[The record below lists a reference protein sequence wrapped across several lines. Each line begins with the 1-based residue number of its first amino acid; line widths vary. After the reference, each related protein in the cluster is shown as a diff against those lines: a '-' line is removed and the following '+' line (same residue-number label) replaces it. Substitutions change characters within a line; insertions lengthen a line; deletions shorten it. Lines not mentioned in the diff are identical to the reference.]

1 MTMRG
6 RILVLLSGLLLS
18 TLPVAESWA
27 ATAPQPLFD
36 APAGV
41 RDASSGI
48 PSRAGVRQRRVA
60 PRLGLLTRS
69 DGSPALRAGDRIQ
82 LNLFDDARFAMTIGE
97 VTRHSDR
104 GSTWS
109 GTLDGIDH
117 SSAVLVVQDGV
128 LVGQVSTPHDVY
140 RIGYA
145 PDGAPV
151 VEQMDPGAL
160 GRESPPI
167 IPPPA
172 ATADR
177 PSTNVGAEIPDVAS
191 DTASQ
196 IDVMV
201 LYTPAA
207 RAVAGGAAAMRAE
220 VDLFI
225 GLANQ
230 AYAHTDLVQRLRL
243 VYAGE
248 IAITETTADQD
259 LTNLRANP
267 TVARLRSL
275 VRADVVSLLTDHGP
289 TSTFCGIGYLMV
301 TNSTG
306 FAPNAFSVVERD
318 CATTIQTFT
327 HELGHNMGGHHD
339 LFVATGDST
348 MFAYSHGYV
357 DLVGKFRTIMAYPDQ
372 CSAAGISCPRVVA
385 FSSPLFT
392 AGGRPIGT
400 AVTSDNSRTLSQT
413 GNTVANFNTAL
424 VGPPSVS
431 TGVNKSVFAAG
442 DTLVLS
448 VGLENSGRTG
458 NADIYFGLLA
468 PDNTV
473 VFFTG
478 TVITPTSGF
487 ALGTFLD
494 FASYRPIA
502 TGVPLAAPFSVNIPS
517 FVSYRWGGGE
527 AKGGYALLLLA
538 VTAGALGDGNLTT
551 NEVIAVSVTPF
562 SFL

>member
-1 MTMRG
+1 MRG

-18 TLPVAESWA
+18 TLSVAESRA
-27 ATAPQPLFD
+27 ATTPPPLFD

-41 RDASSGI
+41 RDASSGTS
-48 PSRAGVRQRRVA
+48 SRASVRQRRAA

-69 DGSPALRAGDRIQ
+69 DGSPALGAGDRIQ
-82 LNLFDDARFAMTIGE
+82 LNLFDDAKFTMTVGD
-97 VTRHSDR
+97 VTRHSGR

-117 SSAVLVVQDGV
+117 SSAVFVVRDGA
-128 LVGQVSTPHDVY
+128 LVGQVATPHDVY

-145 PDGAPV
+145 PDGTPV
-151 VEQMDPGAL
+151 IEQIDSEAL
-160 GRESPPI
+160 PRESRPV
-167 IPPPA
+167 IPTAPA
-172 ATADR
+172 DS
-177 PSTNVGAEIPDVAS
+177 PSTNVGAGIPDVAS

-196 IDVMV
+196 IDALV

-220 VDLFI
+220 VDLFVS
-225 GLANQ
+225 LANQ
-230 AYAHTDLVQRLRL
+230 AYANTNLVQRLRL

-248 IAITETTADQD
+248 IGITETMGDQD

-275 VRADVVSLLTDHGP
+275 TRADVVSLITDHGP

-301 TNSTG
+301 ANSTG

-327 HELGHNMGGHHD
+327 HELGHNMGAHHD
-339 LFVATGDST
+339 PFVSTGEPT

-372 CSAAGISCPRVVA
+372 CAVVSLSCPRIVS

-392 AGGRPIGT
+392 SGGRVIGT
-400 AVTSDNSRTLSQT
+400 ALTSDNSQTLSLT
-413 GNTVANFNTAL
+413 GGTVANFNTAL
-424 VGPPSVS
+424 VGPPSAS
-431 TGVNKSVFAAG
+431 TGVNKLVFLAG
-442 DTLVLS
+442 DTLVVS
-448 VGLENSGRTG
+448 VGLQNSGRTG
-458 NADIYFGLLA
+458 AGDIYFGLLA

-478 TVITPTSGF
+478 AVITPTSGF

-517 FVSYRWGGGE
+517 FVSYKWGGSE
-527 AKGGYALLLLA
+527 AKGGYALLLLV
-538 VTAGALGDGNLTT
+538 VTAGALLDGNLTT
-551 NEVIAVSVTPF
+551 NELLAASLTPF
-562 SFL
+562 SFQ

>member
-1 MTMRG
+1 M
-6 RILVLLSGLLLS
+6 
-18 TLPVAESWA
+18 
-27 ATAPQPLFD
+27 
-36 APAGV
+36 
-41 RDASSGI
+41 
-48 PSRAGVRQRRVA
+48 
-60 PRLGLLTRS
+60 
-69 DGSPALRAGDRIQ
+69 
-82 LNLFDDARFAMTIGE
+82 
-97 VTRHSDR
+97 
-104 GSTWS
+104 WS

-117 SSAVLVVQDGV
+117 GSAAFVVRDGV
-128 LVGQVSTPHDVY
+128 LVGQVASPHAVY

-145 PDGAPV
+145 PDGTQV
-151 VEQMDPGAL
+151 IEQIDSEAL
-160 GRESPPI
+160 PRESRPI
-167 IPPPA
+167 IPA
-172 ATADR
+172 ATADS

-201 LYTPAA
+201 LYTAAA

-230 AYAHTDLVQRLRL
+230 AYANTDLVQRLRL
-243 VYAGE
+243 VYTGE
-248 IAITETTADQD
+248 IAITETTGDQD
-259 LTNLRANP
+259 LTNLRGNP

-275 VRADVVSLLTDHGP
+275 TRADVVSLITDHGP
-289 TSTFCGIGYLMV
+289 TSTVCGIGYLMIA
-301 TNSTG
+301 NSTG

-327 HELGHNMGGHHD
+327 HELGHNMGAHHD
-339 LFVATGDST
+339 PFVATGDST

-372 CSAAGISCPRVVA
+372 CSVAGLSCPRIVS

-392 AGGRPIGT
+392 SGGHAIGT
-400 AVTSDNSRTLSQT
+400 ALTSDNSRTLSQT

-424 VGPPSVS
+424 VGPPSAS
-431 TGVNKSVFAAG
+431 TGVNKRVFAAG

-458 NADIYFGLLA
+458 TADIYFGLLA
-468 PDNTV
+468 PDNSV
-473 VFFTG
+473 VFFTS

-487 ALGTFLD
+487 ALGNFLD

-517 FVSYRWGGGE
+517 FVSYTWGGGE
-527 AKGGYALLLLA
+527 SRGGYALLLLV
-538 VTAGALGDGNLTT
+538 VTGGCLADGVLAS
-551 NEVIAVSVTPF
+551 NELLAASLTPF
-562 SFL
+562 SFQ

>member
-1 MTMRG
+1 MMRG
-6 RILVLLSGLLLS
+6 FPLVLCSWLLLS
-18 TLPVAESWA
+18 MLPVGESWA
-27 ATAPQPLFD
+27 AAPPSPLFD

-48 PSRAGVRQRRVA
+48 PSRASVRQRRAA
-60 PRLGLLTRS
+60 PRLAVLTHP
-69 DGSPALRAGDRIQ
+69 DGSSALRAGDRIE
-82 LNLFDDARFAMTIGE
+82 LNLFDDARFSMTIGD
-97 VTRHSDR
+97 VTRQSGG

-109 GTLDGIDH
+109 GTLDGADH

-128 LVGQVSTPHDVY
+128 LVGQVATPHDVY

-145 PDGAPV
+145 PDGTPV

-160 GRESPPI
+160 PRESRPI
-167 IPPPA
+167 VPPPA

-220 VDLFI
+220 VDLFVS
-225 GLANQ
+225 LANQ
-230 AYAHTDLVQRLRL
+230 AYANTNLVQRLRL

-248 IAITETTADQD
+248 IAITETTGDQD
-259 LTNLRANP
+259 LTNLRNNNS

-275 VRADVVSLLTDHGP
+275 TRADVVSLITDHGP

-301 TNSTG
+301 ANSTG

-318 CATTIQTFT
+318 CATTIFTFT
-327 HELGHNMGGHHD
+327 HELGHNMGAHHD
-339 LFVATGDST
+339 PFVATGDLT

-372 CSAAGISCPRVVA
+372 CTAVSISCPRVVA

-392 AGGRPIGT
+392 SGGRPIGT

-413 GNTVANFNTAL
+413 GDTVANFNTAL
-424 VGPPSVS
+424 LGPPSAS
-431 TGVNKSVFAAG
+431 TGVNKTVFAAG

-448 VGLENSGRTG
+448 VGLENSGRIGT
-458 NADIYFGLLA
+458 ADIYFGLLA
-468 PDNTV
+468 PDNTA

-478 TVITPTSGF
+478 AVITPTSGF
-487 ALGTFLD
+487 ALGNFLD
-494 FASYRPIA
+494 LASYRPIA
-502 TGVPLAAPFSVNIPS
+502 TGVPLAGPFSVNIPS
-517 FVSYRWGGGE
+517 FVSYKWGGSE
-527 AKGGYALLLLA
+527 TKGGYALLLLV
-538 VTAGALGDGNLTT
+538 VTAGALLDGNLSN
-551 NEVIAVSVTPF
+551 NELLAVSLTPF
-562 SFL
+562 SFQ